1 MDPYVIIKL
10 KIYEVEVLVMIVNSS
25 DTLFPAKSVAINLI
39 LTSSKSIGVP
49 SNYLSYSLKTNHL
62 GNGFPSAC
70 SAL

>member
-1 MDPYVIIKL
+1 
-10 KIYEVEVLVMIVNSS
+10 MIVNSS
-25 DTLFPAKSVAINLI
+25 ETLFPAKSVAINLI

-49 SNYLSYSLKTNHL
+49 SNFLSYSLKTNHL